1 MEFSLYDNGLDSFK
15 KAKRSIDEFERLHQE
30 FAYHHLKDSIIF
42 LNHAIEILFKYLLYK
57 KHEVLLFKNT
67 EHYFAAKEQL
77 YNERKKYAPN
87 LPGEGFGQKRN
98 NLHSVFDVEKGKK
111 LKTITLIEALERV
124 KYIYETTI
132 SEDLEGAVRYL
143 NDYRNMITHHSIS
156 IDSSEADILISNIKF
171 TYQNSIVFFDKHLPG
186 TLEIIDQEIFELT
199 KEEYEEHQ
207 RDMEDY
213 YQEVAMSKIT

>member
-1 MEFSLYDNGLDSFK
+1 MHG
-15 KAKRSIDEFERLHQE
+15 
-30 FAYHHLKDSIIF
+30 
-42 LNHAIEILFKYLLYK
+42 
-57 KHEVLLFKNT
+57 
-67 EHYFAAKEQL
+67 
-77 YNERKKYAPN
+77 
-87 LPGEGFGQKRN
+87 
-98 NLHSVFDVEKGKK
+98 VFDVEKGKK

-156 IDSSEADILISNIKF
+156 IDSSEVDILISNIKF

-199 KEEYEEHQ
+199 KEEYKEHQ

-213 YQEVAMSKIT
+213 YHEVAMSKIT